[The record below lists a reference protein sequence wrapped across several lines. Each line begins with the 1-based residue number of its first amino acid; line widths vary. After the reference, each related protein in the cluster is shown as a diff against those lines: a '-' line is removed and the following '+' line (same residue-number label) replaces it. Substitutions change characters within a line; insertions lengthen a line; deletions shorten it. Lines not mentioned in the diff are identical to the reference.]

1 MRRITWSRS
10 ARNDLADIDDW
21 FEQLGDPELALEATL
36 AIRGRG
42 SLLERFPAI
51 ASPLDKGVRKLVV
64 PGWPYLILYQIRPD
78 AIFILR
84 VRHSHS
90 DWANEL

>member
-1 MRRITWSRS
+1 MRRIIWSRS

-21 FEQLGDPELALEATL
+21 FEQLGDPELALSATL

-42 SLLERFPAI
+42 DLLEQFPAI
-51 ASPLDKGVRKLVV
+51 GSPLDKGIRKMIF
-64 PGWPYLILYQIRPD
+64 PGWPYIILYQVRLE
-78 AIFILR
+78 AIHILR

>member
-1 MRRITWSRS
+1 MRRIIWSRS

-21 FEQLGDPELALEATL
+21 FERLGDPELALKATL

-42 SLLERFPAI
+42 PLLGQFPAI
-51 ASPLDKGVRKLVV
+51 GSPLDSGVRKLVV
-64 PGWPYLILYQIRPD
+64 PGWPYLILYQILPD
-78 AIFILR
+78 TILILR